1 MISLLVCIFNISIF
15 ISHMISLCIPKY
27 PNISEK
33 ISQSDILMLSP
44 LSLAPYPTP
53 PGPSSSAAVPADAAG
68 DVGGD
73 VPSSSP
79 RRADAAD
86 LRPGASAANDGC
98 RCCCK
103 PGPAAGAA
111 ASLGPPQPAPVWPGG
126 RRTPR
131 RARPAE
137 NRIGQSGGYISG
149 YKWI

>member
-1 MISLLVCIFNISIF
+1 
-15 ISHMISLCIPKY
+15 
-27 PNISEK
+27 
-33 ISQSDILMLSP
+33 MLSP
-44 LSLAPYPTP
+44 LSLAPSPTP
-53 PGPSSSAAVPADAAG
+53 PGPGPLPVPADDAVPADAAG

-111 ASLGPPQPAPVWPGG
+111 ASLGPQPAPVLARGPAIAPPGG
-126 RRTPR
+126 GELMHASLELGVNAHQLRTRTPR
-131 RARPAE
+131 
-137 NRIGQSGGYISG
+137 
-149 YKWI
+149 